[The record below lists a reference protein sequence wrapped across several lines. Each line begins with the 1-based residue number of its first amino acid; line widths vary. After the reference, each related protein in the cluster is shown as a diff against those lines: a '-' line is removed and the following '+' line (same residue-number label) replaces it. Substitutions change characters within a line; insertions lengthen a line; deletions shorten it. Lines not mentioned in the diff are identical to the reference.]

1 MINFMPIDMNI
12 VLDKQEVIDN
22 FEKTTDYWYW
32 SFEKLTHAKNGKY
45 GKNDFTDT

>member
-32 SFEKLTHAKNGKY
+32 SFEKLTHSKGGKY
-45 GKNDFTDT
+45 GKMTLQIN